1 MRHDKPSCSSLLDA
15 ITCRFATFQYI
26 AAAKRARE
34 RSSSETVTSDLR
46 QFFIMVLL
54 SKGNSHSDLWESH
67 HLLSPLS
74 LLRQPGHL
82 TFSFHW
88 DFHLKTIVAK
98 YVTHAATDS

>member
-1 MRHDKPSCSSLLDA
+1 VHIQHLDEKLT

-74 LLRQPGHL
+74 LLQQPGHL

-88 DFHLKTIVAK
+88 DFHIKTIVAK